1 MASNEITVNP
11 NAKDY
16 DKYDFS
22 GYELTEND
30 KGGYDWTD
38 SSGNKHSLYS
48 GEKDGLIHSITG
60 ADGTSSN
67 YAYNGTRYNE
77 YIGKLNKGAKKA
89 YKAQTKSP
97 KTNVTQKATQP
108 KSSSSTTPSSSG
120 SQVIIMMDEKGNPR
134 KVGTTSD
141 KEAVGLIT
149 GKSVANSFEAIANAN
164 VGDFWVDKDSN
175 IHVVTNRDI
184 EYSKGVLEGKYVNDK
199 DKRVSEEGSDK
210 EHPSTTPEQPR
221 TTTPEED
228 KKDSDERIVDEV
240 EGTRKLLHDSDNYR
254 DNYQAIIETAAKRGK
269 AENLLSGS
277 EGKGKGLYGILPAF
291 LMGDFGNYHLPK
303 YESYKRYKIRDSIT
317 GELIDDGQGASPA
330 EVKLLNEQ
338 IANDRK
344 KRGWTIVSAPDG
356 YDVFSYRDGRV
367 IEHFDNAEDA
377 EKYLKGRYELSDE
390 VANEQ
395 HIVSYNGKRMRYN
408 TKKEAEE
415 AMKALKKETR
425 DERVKAWAQFLYHTL
440 NSISTN
446 DRNLSSDLAGQGRP
460 YKSSWETEIE
470 NRQKGNNEMFYKNE
484 ETKNDFIRKLVG
496 MADSGMIDL
505 NNLTN
510 EQMARFIGIVGEKKA
525 TQIID
530 TIRKQELDKFMALDY
545 WRNWDEDQRNALS
558 AWFAQSGQG
567 PQTDSMIAL
576 ASGKASPKDFAN
588 KWKTETRLAIAEKAT
603 TLQHLEKEVDR
614 IALENKLTGAQADVI
629 KELVGEQLRAA
640 KLTNDR
646 QIQAMVTES
655 ASSLAKII
663 DAVVPF

>member
-1 MASNEITVNP
+1 
-11 NAKDY
+11 
-16 DKYDFS
+16 
-22 GYELTEND
+22 
-30 KGGYDWTD
+30 
-38 SSGNKHSLYS
+38 
-48 GEKDGLIHSITG
+48 
-60 ADGTSSN
+60 
-67 YAYNGTRYNE
+67 
-77 YIGKLNKGAKKA
+77 
-89 YKAQTKSP
+89 
-97 KTNVTQKATQP
+97 
-108 KSSSSTTPSSSG
+108 
-120 SQVIIMMDEKGNPR
+120 
-134 KVGTTSD
+134 
-141 KEAVGLIT
+141 
-149 GKSVANSFEAIANAN
+149 
-164 VGDFWVDKDSN
+164 
-175 IHVVTNRDI
+175 
-184 EYSKGVLEGKYVNDK
+184 
-199 DKRVSEEGSDK
+199 
-210 EHPSTTPEQPR
+210 
-221 TTTPEED
+221 
-228 KKDSDERIVDEV
+228 
-240 EGTRKLLHDSDNYR
+240 
-254 DNYQAIIETAAKRGK
+254 
-269 AENLLSGS
+269 
-277 EGKGKGLYGILPAF
+277 
-291 LMGDFGNYHLPK
+291 
-303 YESYKRYKIRDSIT
+303 
-317 GELIDDGQGASPA
+317 
-330 EVKLLNEQ
+330 
-338 IANDRK
+338 
-344 KRGWTIVSAPDG
+344 
-356 YDVFSYRDGRV
+356 
-367 IEHFDNAEDA
+367 
-377 EKYLKGRYELSDE
+377 
-390 VANEQ
+390 
-395 HIVSYNGKRMRYN
+395 MRYN

-425 DERVKAWAQFLYHTL
+425 GERVKAWAQFLYHTL

-545 WRNWDEDQRNALS
+545 WKNWDEDQRNALS

-655 ASSLAKII
+655 ASSLAKVI

>member
-1 MASNEITVNP
+1 MPTNEITENP

-16 DKYDFS
+16 NKYDFS

-48 GEKDGLIHSITG
+48 GGKDGLIHSITG

-67 YAYNGTRYNE
+67 YAYDGTRYNE

-184 EYSKGVLEGKYVNDK
+184 EYSKGVLEGKYGSDK
-199 DKRVSEEGSDK
+199 DKRASEEGSEK
-210 EHPSTTPEQPR
+210 EQPR

-240 EGTRKLLHDSDNYR
+240 EDTRKLLHDSDNYR

-356 YDVFSYRDGRV
+356 YDLVSYRDGRV

-395 HIVSYNGKRMRYN
+395 HVVSYNGKRMRYN

-425 DERVKAWAQFLYHTL
+425 GERVKAWAQFLYHTL

-545 WRNWDEDQRNALS
+545 WKNWDEDQRNALS

-655 ASSLAKII
+655 ASSLAKVI